1 MFFQREFLSVFD
13 FAWMGNRDFY
23 PGRIIKERCRA
34 PVHSSGNR
42 FMLQLVFAIRK
53 TSECPVKTLFV
64 HILFVLIFTIPVY
77 SISNAADSTVKTRPR
92 VGLVLSGGGARGAAH
107 IGVLKVLEELHI
119 PIDAIVGTSGGALA
133 GGLYASGMSPDEI
146 QHLLL
151 STNWEKIFQDSPDRN
166 YLSWRRKQD
175 NGKYL
180 PNLEIGLKN
189 GKLMMP
195 TGLSAGRKISFLL
208 HRALLRNGGTR
219 DFNRLRIPFRAV
231 ATDLT
236 TGDMV
241 VLSHGN
247 LADALRASM
256 SVPGA
261 IAPFDRDSQLLVD
274 GGLVRNL
281 PVDVMKQQMH
291 VDVII
296 AVNVA
301 KGLFPKKR
309 LNSALAVSQ
318 QMITIMLLK
327 DEKTQLALLK
337 DGDIYIKPELGEMA
351 ASDFA
356 HMTQAI
362 EPGKRAALS
371 HIAALRKLSIPEKQY
386 SMFLQHL
393 RKAQMTRQTVD
404 FVNVSDKSRL
414 APKVLLS
421 RIKTKAGKPLDLNT
435 LQRDLDR
442 IYQIGAFESVS
453 FEWVNVDDR
462 NGLLIHT
469 KSKPWGTQFLQGG
482 LRLSD
487 DLQGDSRFDV
497 LFAHTM
503 TEVNSL
509 GGEWKN
515 EMQMGRTR
523 RLRTE
528 FFQPIDAAGRWAVLP
543 YMEFSSGILDV
554 YRSSDGWHKYD
565 VRMFN
570 TGIFAGRQFGNW
582 GAAMVGATRKWG
594 STSPFPVFQNNS
606 DESGQ
611 DVNIAGY
618 LFRFDYDQL
627 DDPYFPTRGGAGH
640 FHLFRSSFSM
650 GSDLSYKKLDL
661 RFEKVISFGAN
672 TLIFTGEYGDSLGS
686 ALPFYDNFRLGGI
699 FHLSGF
705 QPGRLNGDSKA
716 FASTVYYRDLPI
728 RAFGFKFYAG
738 GSLETGSTW
747 LNEDSFRKN
756 TLNYSGSLFIG
767 SRTLIGAVYI
777 GYGRSD
783 DGSDLFFLSLGQ
795 IF

>member
-1 MFFQREFLSVFD
+1 MKSLTVRILPLLLFAVF
-13 FAWMGNRDFY
+13 
-23 PGRIIKERCRA
+23 C
-34 PVHSSGNR
+34 
-42 FMLQLVFAIRK
+42 
-53 TSECPVKTLFV
+53 
-64 HILFVLIFTIPVY
+64 
-77 SISNAADSTVKTRPR
+77 SIVTAAGDSTPTNRPR
-92 VGLVLSGGGARGAAH
+92 IGLVLSGGGARGAAH

-151 STNWEKIFQDSPDRN
+151 STDWEKMFQDSPDRN

-180 PNLEIGLKN
+180 PNLEVGLKN

-208 HRALLRNGGTR
+208 HRVLLRNGGIR
-219 DFNRLRIPFRAV
+219 DFDRLRIPFRAV

-236 TGDMV
+236 TGNMI
-241 VLSHGN
+241 VLSHGD
-247 LADALRASM
+247 LANALRASM

-261 IAPFDRDSQLLVD
+261 IAPFELNGRLLVD

-356 HMTQAI
+356 HMAQAI

-386 SMFLQHL
+386 AIYLRHL
-393 RKAQMTRQTVD
+393 RRAQMTRQTVD

-421 RIKTKAGKPLDLNT
+421 RIKTKTGEPLDLTT
-435 LQRDLDR
+435 LQHDLDR
-442 IYQIGAFESVS
+442 IYQIGAFESVN
-453 FEWVNVDDR
+453 FEWVNADDK
-462 NGLLIHT
+462 NGILIQT
-469 KSKPWGTQFLQGG
+469 KTKPWGTQFLQGG

-497 LFAHTM
+497 LFSHTM

-515 EMQMGRTR
+515 EIQMGRTR

-528 FFQPIDAAGRWAVLP
+528 FFQPLDAAGHWAALP
-543 YMEFSSGILDV
+543 FLEYSSEILDI
-554 YRSSDGWHKYD
+554 YEQTPGWQEYN

-570 TGIFAGRQFGNW
+570 AGMLAGRQFGNW
-582 GAAMVGATRKWG
+582 GAAMVGVTRKWG
-594 STSPFPVFQNNS
+594 NTSPFSVFQSTSNQSSQN
-606 DESGQ
+606 
-611 DVNIAGY
+611 VNIAGY

-627 DDPYFPTRGGAGH
+627 DDPYFPTGGGAGYA
-640 FHLFRSSFSM
+640 HLFRSSISM

-661 RFEKVISFGAN
+661 RFEKVFTFGAN
-672 TLIFTGEYGDSLGS
+672 TVIFTGEYGDSLGTT
-686 ALPFYDNFRLGGI
+686 LPFYDNFRLGGI

-705 QPGRLNGDSKA
+705 QPGRLTGDSKA
-716 FASTVYYRDLPI
+716 FASTVYYRNLPI
-728 RAFGFKFYAG
+728 RAFGFKLYAG
-738 GSLETGSTW
+738 GSLETGSAW
-747 LNEDSFRKN
+747 LNEDSFSESS
-756 TLNYSGSLFIG
+756 LSYSGSIFMG
-767 SRTLIGAVYI
+767 SRTLIGAIYI